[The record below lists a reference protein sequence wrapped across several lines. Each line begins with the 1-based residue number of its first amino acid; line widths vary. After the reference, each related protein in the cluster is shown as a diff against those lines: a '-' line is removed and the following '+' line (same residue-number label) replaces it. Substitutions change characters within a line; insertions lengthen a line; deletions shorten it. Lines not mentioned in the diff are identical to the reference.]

1 MSELSET
8 RVVNCPYNLAQRY
21 LAASVG
27 PQATSG
33 AASKLTLTAPLL
45 GIDLAKDVV
54 VTFGPAVD
62 PMHFDQPWRV
72 HWTAQDA
79 RYPDFEGELTV
90 RADETYETSLLELR
104 GKYRP
109 PGGVLGAAFDR
120 VAGGRIASATARALI
135 KRVGDEME
143 GYYRSDEQA
152 KRGPAP
158 PSRSES

>member
-33 AASKLTLTAPLL
+33 AASKLTLTAPVF

-54 VTFGPAVD
+54 VTFGPGAD
-62 PMHFDQPWRV
+62 PMHFDQPWHV

-79 RYPDFEGELTV
+79 R
-90 RADETYETSLLELR
+90 
-104 GKYRP
+104 
-109 PGGVLGAAFDR
+109 
-120 VAGGRIASATARALI
+120 
-135 KRVGDEME
+135 
-143 GYYRSDEQA
+143 
-152 KRGPAP
+152 
-158 PSRSES
+158 